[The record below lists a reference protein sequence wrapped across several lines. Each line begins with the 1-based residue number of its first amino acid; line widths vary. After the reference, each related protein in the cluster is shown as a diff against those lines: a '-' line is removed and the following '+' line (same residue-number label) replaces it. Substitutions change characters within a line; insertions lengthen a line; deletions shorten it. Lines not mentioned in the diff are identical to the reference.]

1 MRSSVRYGRVDS
13 METMLAFLE
22 KIGNYLMLVR
32 LTDILDVA
40 IIAFLVY
47 KLLDLVKST
56 RAENILKGVVMFLLA
71 LWLAEIFHLNG
82 IAYILGN
89 MVQVGILAL
98 IILFQPEIRQIL
110 EKLGSKNI
118 RLLRA
123 FTPAQQQ
130 SEVEKAIDQTVIAC
144 KEMSQSKT
152 GVLIVFER
160 HILLDDMVRSGTTL
174 DAAVSSELLK
184 NIFFVK
190 APMHD
195 GAVIIRHGRILGAG
209 CMLPLSKNVNLSRDL
224 GMRHRAGIG
233 MSENSD
239 AVVVIVSEET
249 GSISVAIGGMLK
261 RHLMPET
268 LSKLLRNE
276 LMPQPEE
283 LEDKPRRS
291 LADLLGLRRKE
302 GDKVLQVI
310 ASILVA
316 VAIWVYVDVEKAPE
330 RTKTIRDIPVEFSG
344 ESTTLADKNLM
355 LLSGYDTTVDLTI
368 KGTKRELVKINK
380 DNVRLVASTSSI
392 DSVGVHTLRWD
403 VVYPDGVQSS
413 ALSVDWASKYKV
425 TVTVGELYTKEV
437 PVNCVVTGTVAD
449 GYFTGETVLDPTT
462 LVLRGQ
468 RDDLLNVAY
477 AKLTVDISDAT
488 RSVIQTESVQLY
500 DNDDNPVDN
509 SNIRTNAS
517 LIQAKV
523 PVLTTKEVSLAV
535 ELSGVP
541 GSAGQSIKTTI
552 TPSSVRLIGEADVLE
567 NIDEIVLATLYIED
581 LDIWQQNSYVV
592 TAPDGTWLANSNEVA
607 TVEITME
614 GIEEKTVTV
623 DTFSYTNVPSG
634 LYAEVQDTL
643 DVRLWGL
650 SEELAELK
658 ADAITA
664 TVDLSSVTETGSCR
678 VPVTVTV
685 SGYRDVAVKGS
696 YEVTVYVTDTQP
708 EPEPE
713 PDGGLTSHGNNGS
726 GNEN

>member
-1 MRSSVRYGRVDS
+1 
-13 METMLAFLE
+13 MEQKNE
-22 KIGNYLMLVR
+22 K
-32 LTDILDVA
+32 
-40 IIAFLVY
+40 
-47 KLLDLVKST
+47 S
-56 RAENILKGVVMFLLA
+56 GV
-71 LWLAEIFHLNG
+71 
-82 IAYILGN
+82 
-89 MVQVGILAL
+89 
-98 IILFQPEIRQIL
+98 
-110 EKLGSKNI
+110 
-118 RLLRA
+118 
-123 FTPAQQQ
+123 
-130 SEVEKAIDQTVIAC
+130 
-144 KEMSQSKT
+144 
-152 GVLIVFER
+152 
-160 HILLDDMVRSGTTL
+160 
-174 DAAVSSELLK
+174 
-184 NIFFVK
+184 
-190 APMHD
+190 
-195 GAVIIRHGRILGAG
+195 
-209 CMLPLSKNVNLSRDL
+209 SR
-224 GMRHRAGIG
+224 
-233 MSENSD
+233 N
-239 AVVVIVSEET
+239 
-249 GSISVAIGGMLK
+249 
-261 RHLMPET
+261 
-268 LSKLLRNE
+268 
-276 LMPQPEE
+276 
-283 LEDKPRRS
+283 
-291 LADLLGLRRKE
+291 
-302 GDKVLQVI
+302 KVLQVI

-634 LYAEVQDTL
+634 LSAEVQDTL

>member
-1 MRSSVRYGRVDS
+1 
-13 METMLAFLE
+13 MEQKNE
-22 KIGNYLMLVR
+22 K
-32 LTDILDVA
+32 
-40 IIAFLVY
+40 
-47 KLLDLVKST
+47 S
-56 RAENILKGVVMFLLA
+56 GV
-71 LWLAEIFHLNG
+71 
-82 IAYILGN
+82 
-89 MVQVGILAL
+89 
-98 IILFQPEIRQIL
+98 
-110 EKLGSKNI
+110 
-118 RLLRA
+118 
-123 FTPAQQQ
+123 
-130 SEVEKAIDQTVIAC
+130 
-144 KEMSQSKT
+144 
-152 GVLIVFER
+152 
-160 HILLDDMVRSGTTL
+160 
-174 DAAVSSELLK
+174 
-184 NIFFVK
+184 
-190 APMHD
+190 
-195 GAVIIRHGRILGAG
+195 
-209 CMLPLSKNVNLSRDL
+209 SR
-224 GMRHRAGIG
+224 
-233 MSENSD
+233 N
-239 AVVVIVSEET
+239 
-249 GSISVAIGGMLK
+249 
-261 RHLMPET
+261 
-268 LSKLLRNE
+268 
-276 LMPQPEE
+276 
-283 LEDKPRRS
+283 
-291 LADLLGLRRKE
+291 
-302 GDKVLQVI
+302 KVLQVI

-634 LYAEVQDTL
+634 LYAEVMDTL

-713 PDGGLTSHGNNGS
+713 PGGGLTSHGNNGS

>member
-1 MRSSVRYGRVDS
+1 
-13 METMLAFLE
+13 MEQKNE
-22 KIGNYLMLVR
+22 K
-32 LTDILDVA
+32 
-40 IIAFLVY
+40 
-47 KLLDLVKST
+47 S
-56 RAENILKGVVMFLLA
+56 GV
-71 LWLAEIFHLNG
+71 
-82 IAYILGN
+82 
-89 MVQVGILAL
+89 
-98 IILFQPEIRQIL
+98 
-110 EKLGSKNI
+110 
-118 RLLRA
+118 
-123 FTPAQQQ
+123 
-130 SEVEKAIDQTVIAC
+130 
-144 KEMSQSKT
+144 
-152 GVLIVFER
+152 
-160 HILLDDMVRSGTTL
+160 
-174 DAAVSSELLK
+174 
-184 NIFFVK
+184 
-190 APMHD
+190 
-195 GAVIIRHGRILGAG
+195 
-209 CMLPLSKNVNLSRDL
+209 SR
-224 GMRHRAGIG
+224 
-233 MSENSD
+233 N
-239 AVVVIVSEET
+239 
-249 GSISVAIGGMLK
+249 
-261 RHLMPET
+261 
-268 LSKLLRNE
+268 
-276 LMPQPEE
+276 
-283 LEDKPRRS
+283 
-291 LADLLGLRRKE
+291 
-302 GDKVLQVI
+302 KVLQVI

-634 LYAEVQDTL
+634 LYAEVMDTL

-685 SGYRDVAVKGS
+685 SGYCDVAVKGS

>member
-1 MRSSVRYGRVDS
+1 
-13 METMLAFLE
+13 MEQKNE
-22 KIGNYLMLVR
+22 K
-32 LTDILDVA
+32 
-40 IIAFLVY
+40 
-47 KLLDLVKST
+47 S
-56 RAENILKGVVMFLLA
+56 GV
-71 LWLAEIFHLNG
+71 
-82 IAYILGN
+82 
-89 MVQVGILAL
+89 
-98 IILFQPEIRQIL
+98 
-110 EKLGSKNI
+110 
-118 RLLRA
+118 
-123 FTPAQQQ
+123 
-130 SEVEKAIDQTVIAC
+130 
-144 KEMSQSKT
+144 
-152 GVLIVFER
+152 
-160 HILLDDMVRSGTTL
+160 
-174 DAAVSSELLK
+174 
-184 NIFFVK
+184 
-190 APMHD
+190 
-195 GAVIIRHGRILGAG
+195 
-209 CMLPLSKNVNLSRDL
+209 SR
-224 GMRHRAGIG
+224 
-233 MSENSD
+233 N
-239 AVVVIVSEET
+239 
-249 GSISVAIGGMLK
+249 
-261 RHLMPET
+261 
-268 LSKLLRNE
+268 
-276 LMPQPEE
+276 
-283 LEDKPRRS
+283 
-291 LADLLGLRRKE
+291 
-302 GDKVLQVI
+302 KVLQVI

-437 PVNCVVTGTVAD
+437 PVNCVGTGTVAD

>member
-1 MRSSVRYGRVDS
+1 
-13 METMLAFLE
+13 MEQKNE
-22 KIGNYLMLVR
+22 K
-32 LTDILDVA
+32 
-40 IIAFLVY
+40 
-47 KLLDLVKST
+47 S
-56 RAENILKGVVMFLLA
+56 GV
-71 LWLAEIFHLNG
+71 
-82 IAYILGN
+82 
-89 MVQVGILAL
+89 
-98 IILFQPEIRQIL
+98 
-110 EKLGSKNI
+110 
-118 RLLRA
+118 
-123 FTPAQQQ
+123 
-130 SEVEKAIDQTVIAC
+130 
-144 KEMSQSKT
+144 
-152 GVLIVFER
+152 
-160 HILLDDMVRSGTTL
+160 
-174 DAAVSSELLK
+174 
-184 NIFFVK
+184 
-190 APMHD
+190 
-195 GAVIIRHGRILGAG
+195 
-209 CMLPLSKNVNLSRDL
+209 SR
-224 GMRHRAGIG
+224 
-233 MSENSD
+233 N
-239 AVVVIVSEET
+239 
-249 GSISVAIGGMLK
+249 
-261 RHLMPET
+261 
-268 LSKLLRNE
+268 
-276 LMPQPEE
+276 
-283 LEDKPRRS
+283 
-291 LADLLGLRRKE
+291 
-302 GDKVLQVI
+302 KVLQVI

-355 LLSGYDTTVDLTI
+355 LLSGYDTTVNLTI

-634 LYAEVQDTL
+634 LYAEVMDTL

>member
-1 MRSSVRYGRVDS
+1 
-13 METMLAFLE
+13 MEQKNE
-22 KIGNYLMLVR
+22 K
-32 LTDILDVA
+32 
-40 IIAFLVY
+40 
-47 KLLDLVKST
+47 S
-56 RAENILKGVVMFLLA
+56 GV
-71 LWLAEIFHLNG
+71 
-82 IAYILGN
+82 
-89 MVQVGILAL
+89 
-98 IILFQPEIRQIL
+98 
-110 EKLGSKNI
+110 
-118 RLLRA
+118 
-123 FTPAQQQ
+123 
-130 SEVEKAIDQTVIAC
+130 
-144 KEMSQSKT
+144 
-152 GVLIVFER
+152 
-160 HILLDDMVRSGTTL
+160 
-174 DAAVSSELLK
+174 
-184 NIFFVK
+184 
-190 APMHD
+190 
-195 GAVIIRHGRILGAG
+195 
-209 CMLPLSKNVNLSRDL
+209 SR
-224 GMRHRAGIG
+224 
-233 MSENSD
+233 N
-239 AVVVIVSEET
+239 
-249 GSISVAIGGMLK
+249 
-261 RHLMPET
+261 
-268 LSKLLRNE
+268 
-276 LMPQPEE
+276 
-283 LEDKPRRS
+283 
-291 LADLLGLRRKE
+291 
-302 GDKVLQVI
+302 KVLQVI

-437 PVNCVVTGTVAD
+437 LVNCVVTGTVAD

-634 LYAEVQDTL
+634 LYAEVMDTL

>member
-1 MRSSVRYGRVDS
+1 
-13 METMLAFLE
+13 MEQKNE
-22 KIGNYLMLVR
+22 K
-32 LTDILDVA
+32 
-40 IIAFLVY
+40 
-47 KLLDLVKST
+47 S
-56 RAENILKGVVMFLLA
+56 GV
-71 LWLAEIFHLNG
+71 
-82 IAYILGN
+82 
-89 MVQVGILAL
+89 
-98 IILFQPEIRQIL
+98 
-110 EKLGSKNI
+110 
-118 RLLRA
+118 
-123 FTPAQQQ
+123 
-130 SEVEKAIDQTVIAC
+130 
-144 KEMSQSKT
+144 
-152 GVLIVFER
+152 
-160 HILLDDMVRSGTTL
+160 
-174 DAAVSSELLK
+174 
-184 NIFFVK
+184 
-190 APMHD
+190 
-195 GAVIIRHGRILGAG
+195 
-209 CMLPLSKNVNLSRDL
+209 SR
-224 GMRHRAGIG
+224 
-233 MSENSD
+233 N
-239 AVVVIVSEET
+239 
-249 GSISVAIGGMLK
+249 
-261 RHLMPET
+261 
-268 LSKLLRNE
+268 
-276 LMPQPEE
+276 
-283 LEDKPRRS
+283 
-291 LADLLGLRRKE
+291 
-302 GDKVLQVI
+302 KVLQVI

-664 TVDLSSVTETGSCR
+664 TVDLSNVTETGSCR

>member
-1 MRSSVRYGRVDS
+1 
-13 METMLAFLE
+13 MEQKNE
-22 KIGNYLMLVR
+22 K
-32 LTDILDVA
+32 
-40 IIAFLVY
+40 
-47 KLLDLVKST
+47 S
-56 RAENILKGVVMFLLA
+56 GV
-71 LWLAEIFHLNG
+71 
-82 IAYILGN
+82 
-89 MVQVGILAL
+89 
-98 IILFQPEIRQIL
+98 
-110 EKLGSKNI
+110 
-118 RLLRA
+118 
-123 FTPAQQQ
+123 
-130 SEVEKAIDQTVIAC
+130 
-144 KEMSQSKT
+144 
-152 GVLIVFER
+152 
-160 HILLDDMVRSGTTL
+160 
-174 DAAVSSELLK
+174 
-184 NIFFVK
+184 
-190 APMHD
+190 
-195 GAVIIRHGRILGAG
+195 
-209 CMLPLSKNVNLSRDL
+209 SR
-224 GMRHRAGIG
+224 
-233 MSENSD
+233 N
-239 AVVVIVSEET
+239 
-249 GSISVAIGGMLK
+249 
-261 RHLMPET
+261 
-268 LSKLLRNE
+268 
-276 LMPQPEE
+276 
-283 LEDKPRRS
+283 
-291 LADLLGLRRKE
+291 
-302 GDKVLQVI
+302 KVLQVI

-623 DTFSYTNVPSG
+623 DTFSCTNVPSG
-634 LYAEVQDTL
+634 LYAEVMDTL

>member
-1 MRSSVRYGRVDS
+1 
-13 METMLAFLE
+13 MEQKNE
-22 KIGNYLMLVR
+22 K
-32 LTDILDVA
+32 
-40 IIAFLVY
+40 
-47 KLLDLVKST
+47 S
-56 RAENILKGVVMFLLA
+56 GV
-71 LWLAEIFHLNG
+71 
-82 IAYILGN
+82 
-89 MVQVGILAL
+89 
-98 IILFQPEIRQIL
+98 
-110 EKLGSKNI
+110 
-118 RLLRA
+118 
-123 FTPAQQQ
+123 
-130 SEVEKAIDQTVIAC
+130 
-144 KEMSQSKT
+144 
-152 GVLIVFER
+152 
-160 HILLDDMVRSGTTL
+160 
-174 DAAVSSELLK
+174 
-184 NIFFVK
+184 
-190 APMHD
+190 
-195 GAVIIRHGRILGAG
+195 
-209 CMLPLSKNVNLSRDL
+209 SR
-224 GMRHRAGIG
+224 
-233 MSENSD
+233 N
-239 AVVVIVSEET
+239 
-249 GSISVAIGGMLK
+249 
-261 RHLMPET
+261 
-268 LSKLLRNE
+268 
-276 LMPQPEE
+276 
-283 LEDKPRRS
+283 
-291 LADLLGLRRKE
+291 
-302 GDKVLQVI
+302 KVLQVI

-355 LLSGYDTTVDLTI
+355 LLSGYDTTIDLTL
-368 KGTKRELVKINK
+368 KGPRRQLWQIDKNDIRIVVDT
-380 DNVRLVASTSSI
+380 STI
-392 DSVGVHTLRWD
+392 TEVGSQSLTYQ
-403 VVYPDGVQSS
+403 VVYPDGVSKNS
-413 ALSVDWASKYKV
+413 ISVDWASAYRV
-425 TVTVGELYTKEV
+425 TVTVGELYSTEV
-437 PVNCVVTGTVAD
+437 PIQCEVVGTPKKGFYAEEPILD
-449 GYFTGETVLDPTT
+449 IDKVL
-462 LVLRGQ
+462 LHGQ
-468 RDDLLNVAY
+468 RDDLVNISY

>member
-1 MRSSVRYGRVDS
+1 
-13 METMLAFLE
+13 MEQKNE
-22 KIGNYLMLVR
+22 K
-32 LTDILDVA
+32 
-40 IIAFLVY
+40 
-47 KLLDLVKST
+47 S
-56 RAENILKGVVMFLLA
+56 GV
-71 LWLAEIFHLNG
+71 
-82 IAYILGN
+82 
-89 MVQVGILAL
+89 
-98 IILFQPEIRQIL
+98 
-110 EKLGSKNI
+110 
-118 RLLRA
+118 
-123 FTPAQQQ
+123 
-130 SEVEKAIDQTVIAC
+130 
-144 KEMSQSKT
+144 
-152 GVLIVFER
+152 
-160 HILLDDMVRSGTTL
+160 
-174 DAAVSSELLK
+174 
-184 NIFFVK
+184 
-190 APMHD
+190 
-195 GAVIIRHGRILGAG
+195 
-209 CMLPLSKNVNLSRDL
+209 SR
-224 GMRHRAGIG
+224 
-233 MSENSD
+233 N
-239 AVVVIVSEET
+239 
-249 GSISVAIGGMLK
+249 
-261 RHLMPET
+261 
-268 LSKLLRNE
+268 
-276 LMPQPEE
+276 
-283 LEDKPRRS
+283 
-291 LADLLGLRRKE
+291 
-302 GDKVLQVI
+302 KVLQVI

-658 ADAITA
+658 ADAIMA

>member
-1 MRSSVRYGRVDS
+1 
-13 METMLAFLE
+13 MEQKNE
-22 KIGNYLMLVR
+22 K
-32 LTDILDVA
+32 
-40 IIAFLVY
+40 
-47 KLLDLVKST
+47 S
-56 RAENILKGVVMFLLA
+56 GV
-71 LWLAEIFHLNG
+71 
-82 IAYILGN
+82 
-89 MVQVGILAL
+89 
-98 IILFQPEIRQIL
+98 
-110 EKLGSKNI
+110 
-118 RLLRA
+118 
-123 FTPAQQQ
+123 
-130 SEVEKAIDQTVIAC
+130 
-144 KEMSQSKT
+144 
-152 GVLIVFER
+152 
-160 HILLDDMVRSGTTL
+160 
-174 DAAVSSELLK
+174 
-184 NIFFVK
+184 
-190 APMHD
+190 
-195 GAVIIRHGRILGAG
+195 
-209 CMLPLSKNVNLSRDL
+209 SR
-224 GMRHRAGIG
+224 
-233 MSENSD
+233 N
-239 AVVVIVSEET
+239 
-249 GSISVAIGGMLK
+249 
-261 RHLMPET
+261 
-268 LSKLLRNE
+268 
-276 LMPQPEE
+276 
-283 LEDKPRRS
+283 
-291 LADLLGLRRKE
+291 
-302 GDKVLQVI
+302 KVLQVI

-634 LYAEVQDTL
+634 LYAEVMDTL

-696 YEVTVYVTDTQP
+696 YEVTGYVTDTQP

>member
-1 MRSSVRYGRVDS
+1 
-13 METMLAFLE
+13 MEQKNE
-22 KIGNYLMLVR
+22 K
-32 LTDILDVA
+32 
-40 IIAFLVY
+40 
-47 KLLDLVKST
+47 S
-56 RAENILKGVVMFLLA
+56 GV
-71 LWLAEIFHLNG
+71 
-82 IAYILGN
+82 
-89 MVQVGILAL
+89 
-98 IILFQPEIRQIL
+98 
-110 EKLGSKNI
+110 
-118 RLLRA
+118 
-123 FTPAQQQ
+123 
-130 SEVEKAIDQTVIAC
+130 
-144 KEMSQSKT
+144 
-152 GVLIVFER
+152 
-160 HILLDDMVRSGTTL
+160 
-174 DAAVSSELLK
+174 
-184 NIFFVK
+184 
-190 APMHD
+190 
-195 GAVIIRHGRILGAG
+195 
-209 CMLPLSKNVNLSRDL
+209 SR
-224 GMRHRAGIG
+224 
-233 MSENSD
+233 N
-239 AVVVIVSEET
+239 
-249 GSISVAIGGMLK
+249 
-261 RHLMPET
+261 
-268 LSKLLRNE
+268 
-276 LMPQPEE
+276 
-283 LEDKPRRS
+283 
-291 LADLLGLRRKE
+291 
-302 GDKVLQVI
+302 KVLQVI

-664 TVDLSSVTETGSCR
+664 TIDLSSVTETGSCR

>member
-1 MRSSVRYGRVDS
+1 
-13 METMLAFLE
+13 MEQKNE
-22 KIGNYLMLVR
+22 K
-32 LTDILDVA
+32 
-40 IIAFLVY
+40 
-47 KLLDLVKST
+47 S
-56 RAENILKGVVMFLLA
+56 GV
-71 LWLAEIFHLNG
+71 
-82 IAYILGN
+82 
-89 MVQVGILAL
+89 
-98 IILFQPEIRQIL
+98 
-110 EKLGSKNI
+110 
-118 RLLRA
+118 
-123 FTPAQQQ
+123 
-130 SEVEKAIDQTVIAC
+130 
-144 KEMSQSKT
+144 
-152 GVLIVFER
+152 
-160 HILLDDMVRSGTTL
+160 
-174 DAAVSSELLK
+174 
-184 NIFFVK
+184 
-190 APMHD
+190 
-195 GAVIIRHGRILGAG
+195 
-209 CMLPLSKNVNLSRDL
+209 SR
-224 GMRHRAGIG
+224 
-233 MSENSD
+233 N
-239 AVVVIVSEET
+239 
-249 GSISVAIGGMLK
+249 
-261 RHLMPET
+261 
-268 LSKLLRNE
+268 
-276 LMPQPEE
+276 
-283 LEDKPRRS
+283 
-291 LADLLGLRRKE
+291 
-302 GDKVLQVI
+302 KVLQVI

-726 GNEN
+726 GNEH

>member
-1 MRSSVRYGRVDS
+1 MEQKNEKSGVSV
-13 METMLAFLE
+13 
-22 KIGNYLMLVR
+22 N
-32 LTDILDVA
+32 
-40 IIAFLVY
+40 
-47 KLLDLVKST
+47 
-56 RAENILKGVVMFLLA
+56 
-71 LWLAEIFHLNG
+71 
-82 IAYILGN
+82 
-89 MVQVGILAL
+89 
-98 IILFQPEIRQIL
+98 
-110 EKLGSKNI
+110 
-118 RLLRA
+118 
-123 FTPAQQQ
+123 
-130 SEVEKAIDQTVIAC
+130 
-144 KEMSQSKT
+144 
-152 GVLIVFER
+152 
-160 HILLDDMVRSGTTL
+160 
-174 DAAVSSELLK
+174 
-184 NIFFVK
+184 
-190 APMHD
+190 
-195 GAVIIRHGRILGAG
+195 
-209 CMLPLSKNVNLSRDL
+209 
-224 GMRHRAGIG
+224 
-233 MSENSD
+233 
-239 AVVVIVSEET
+239 
-249 GSISVAIGGMLK
+249 
-261 RHLMPET
+261 
-268 LSKLLRNE
+268 
-276 LMPQPEE
+276 
-283 LEDKPRRS
+283 
-291 LADLLGLRRKE
+291 
-302 GDKVLQVI
+302 KVLQVI

-449 GYFTGETVLDPTT
+449 GYFTGETGLDPTT

>member
-1 MRSSVRYGRVDS
+1 
-13 METMLAFLE
+13 MEQKNE
-22 KIGNYLMLVR
+22 K
-32 LTDILDVA
+32 
-40 IIAFLVY
+40 
-47 KLLDLVKST
+47 S
-56 RAENILKGVVMFLLA
+56 GV
-71 LWLAEIFHLNG
+71 
-82 IAYILGN
+82 
-89 MVQVGILAL
+89 
-98 IILFQPEIRQIL
+98 
-110 EKLGSKNI
+110 
-118 RLLRA
+118 
-123 FTPAQQQ
+123 
-130 SEVEKAIDQTVIAC
+130 
-144 KEMSQSKT
+144 
-152 GVLIVFER
+152 
-160 HILLDDMVRSGTTL
+160 
-174 DAAVSSELLK
+174 
-184 NIFFVK
+184 
-190 APMHD
+190 
-195 GAVIIRHGRILGAG
+195 
-209 CMLPLSKNVNLSRDL
+209 SR
-224 GMRHRAGIG
+224 
-233 MSENSD
+233 N
-239 AVVVIVSEET
+239 
-249 GSISVAIGGMLK
+249 
-261 RHLMPET
+261 
-268 LSKLLRNE
+268 
-276 LMPQPEE
+276 
-283 LEDKPRRS
+283 
-291 LADLLGLRRKE
+291 
-302 GDKVLQVI
+302 KVLQVI

-413 ALSVDWASKYKV
+413 ALSVGWASKYKV

-623 DTFSYTNVPSG
+623 DTFSYTNMPSG

>member
-1 MRSSVRYGRVDS
+1 
-13 METMLAFLE
+13 MEQKNE
-22 KIGNYLMLVR
+22 K
-32 LTDILDVA
+32 
-40 IIAFLVY
+40 
-47 KLLDLVKST
+47 S
-56 RAENILKGVVMFLLA
+56 GV
-71 LWLAEIFHLNG
+71 
-82 IAYILGN
+82 
-89 MVQVGILAL
+89 
-98 IILFQPEIRQIL
+98 
-110 EKLGSKNI
+110 
-118 RLLRA
+118 
-123 FTPAQQQ
+123 
-130 SEVEKAIDQTVIAC
+130 
-144 KEMSQSKT
+144 
-152 GVLIVFER
+152 
-160 HILLDDMVRSGTTL
+160 
-174 DAAVSSELLK
+174 
-184 NIFFVK
+184 
-190 APMHD
+190 
-195 GAVIIRHGRILGAG
+195 
-209 CMLPLSKNVNLSRDL
+209 SR
-224 GMRHRAGIG
+224 
-233 MSENSD
+233 N
-239 AVVVIVSEET
+239 
-249 GSISVAIGGMLK
+249 
-261 RHLMPET
+261 
-268 LSKLLRNE
+268 
-276 LMPQPEE
+276 
-283 LEDKPRRS
+283 
-291 LADLLGLRRKE
+291 
-302 GDKVLQVI
+302 KVLQVI

-437 PVNCVVTGTVAD
+437 PVNCVVTGTVAV

-634 LYAEVQDTL
+634 LYAEVMDTL

>member
-1 MRSSVRYGRVDS
+1 
-13 METMLAFLE
+13 MEQKNE
-22 KIGNYLMLVR
+22 K
-32 LTDILDVA
+32 
-40 IIAFLVY
+40 
-47 KLLDLVKST
+47 S
-56 RAENILKGVVMFLLA
+56 GV
-71 LWLAEIFHLNG
+71 
-82 IAYILGN
+82 
-89 MVQVGILAL
+89 
-98 IILFQPEIRQIL
+98 
-110 EKLGSKNI
+110 
-118 RLLRA
+118 
-123 FTPAQQQ
+123 
-130 SEVEKAIDQTVIAC
+130 
-144 KEMSQSKT
+144 
-152 GVLIVFER
+152 
-160 HILLDDMVRSGTTL
+160 
-174 DAAVSSELLK
+174 
-184 NIFFVK
+184 
-190 APMHD
+190 
-195 GAVIIRHGRILGAG
+195 
-209 CMLPLSKNVNLSRDL
+209 SR
-224 GMRHRAGIG
+224 
-233 MSENSD
+233 N
-239 AVVVIVSEET
+239 
-249 GSISVAIGGMLK
+249 
-261 RHLMPET
+261 
-268 LSKLLRNE
+268 
-276 LMPQPEE
+276 
-283 LEDKPRRS
+283 
-291 LADLLGLRRKE
+291 
-302 GDKVLQVI
+302 KVLQVI

-634 LYAEVQDTL
+634 LCAEVMDTL

-685 SGYRDVAVKGS
+685 SGYHDVAVKGS

>member
-1 MRSSVRYGRVDS
+1 
-13 METMLAFLE
+13 MEQKNE
-22 KIGNYLMLVR
+22 K
-32 LTDILDVA
+32 
-40 IIAFLVY
+40 
-47 KLLDLVKST
+47 S
-56 RAENILKGVVMFLLA
+56 
-71 LWLAEIFHLNG
+71 G
-82 IAYILGN
+82 I
-89 MVQVGILAL
+89 
-98 IILFQPEIRQIL
+98 
-110 EKLGSKNI
+110 
-118 RLLRA
+118 
-123 FTPAQQQ
+123 
-130 SEVEKAIDQTVIAC
+130 
-144 KEMSQSKT
+144 
-152 GVLIVFER
+152 
-160 HILLDDMVRSGTTL
+160 
-174 DAAVSSELLK
+174 
-184 NIFFVK
+184 
-190 APMHD
+190 
-195 GAVIIRHGRILGAG
+195 
-209 CMLPLSKNVNLSRDL
+209 SR
-224 GMRHRAGIG
+224 
-233 MSENSD
+233 N
-239 AVVVIVSEET
+239 
-249 GSISVAIGGMLK
+249 
-261 RHLMPET
+261 
-268 LSKLLRNE
+268 
-276 LMPQPEE
+276 
-283 LEDKPRRS
+283 
-291 LADLLGLRRKE
+291 
-302 GDKVLQVI
+302 KVLQVI

-567 NIDEIVLATLYIED
+567 NIDELVLATLYIED

>member
-1 MRSSVRYGRVDS
+1 
-13 METMLAFLE
+13 MEQKNE
-22 KIGNYLMLVR
+22 K
-32 LTDILDVA
+32 
-40 IIAFLVY
+40 
-47 KLLDLVKST
+47 S
-56 RAENILKGVVMFLLA
+56 GV
-71 LWLAEIFHLNG
+71 
-82 IAYILGN
+82 
-89 MVQVGILAL
+89 
-98 IILFQPEIRQIL
+98 
-110 EKLGSKNI
+110 
-118 RLLRA
+118 
-123 FTPAQQQ
+123 
-130 SEVEKAIDQTVIAC
+130 
-144 KEMSQSKT
+144 
-152 GVLIVFER
+152 
-160 HILLDDMVRSGTTL
+160 
-174 DAAVSSELLK
+174 
-184 NIFFVK
+184 
-190 APMHD
+190 
-195 GAVIIRHGRILGAG
+195 
-209 CMLPLSKNVNLSRDL
+209 SR
-224 GMRHRAGIG
+224 
-233 MSENSD
+233 N
-239 AVVVIVSEET
+239 
-249 GSISVAIGGMLK
+249 
-261 RHLMPET
+261 
-268 LSKLLRNE
+268 
-276 LMPQPEE
+276 
-283 LEDKPRRS
+283 
-291 LADLLGLRRKE
+291 
-302 GDKVLQVI
+302 KVLQVI

-552 TPSSVRLIGEADVLE
+552 TPSSVRLIGEPDVLE

>member
-1 MRSSVRYGRVDS
+1 
-13 METMLAFLE
+13 MEQKNE
-22 KIGNYLMLVR
+22 K
-32 LTDILDVA
+32 
-40 IIAFLVY
+40 
-47 KLLDLVKST
+47 S
-56 RAENILKGVVMFLLA
+56 GV
-71 LWLAEIFHLNG
+71 
-82 IAYILGN
+82 
-89 MVQVGILAL
+89 
-98 IILFQPEIRQIL
+98 
-110 EKLGSKNI
+110 
-118 RLLRA
+118 
-123 FTPAQQQ
+123 
-130 SEVEKAIDQTVIAC
+130 
-144 KEMSQSKT
+144 
-152 GVLIVFER
+152 
-160 HILLDDMVRSGTTL
+160 
-174 DAAVSSELLK
+174 
-184 NIFFVK
+184 
-190 APMHD
+190 
-195 GAVIIRHGRILGAG
+195 
-209 CMLPLSKNVNLSRDL
+209 SR
-224 GMRHRAGIG
+224 
-233 MSENSD
+233 N
-239 AVVVIVSEET
+239 
-249 GSISVAIGGMLK
+249 
-261 RHLMPET
+261 
-268 LSKLLRNE
+268 
-276 LMPQPEE
+276 
-283 LEDKPRRS
+283 
-291 LADLLGLRRKE
+291 
-302 GDKVLQVI
+302 KVLQVI

-678 VPVTVTV
+678 VPVTVMV

>member
-1 MRSSVRYGRVDS
+1 
-13 METMLAFLE
+13 MEQKNE
-22 KIGNYLMLVR
+22 K
-32 LTDILDVA
+32 
-40 IIAFLVY
+40 
-47 KLLDLVKST
+47 S
-56 RAENILKGVVMFLLA
+56 GV
-71 LWLAEIFHLNG
+71 
-82 IAYILGN
+82 
-89 MVQVGILAL
+89 
-98 IILFQPEIRQIL
+98 
-110 EKLGSKNI
+110 
-118 RLLRA
+118 
-123 FTPAQQQ
+123 
-130 SEVEKAIDQTVIAC
+130 
-144 KEMSQSKT
+144 
-152 GVLIVFER
+152 
-160 HILLDDMVRSGTTL
+160 
-174 DAAVSSELLK
+174 
-184 NIFFVK
+184 
-190 APMHD
+190 
-195 GAVIIRHGRILGAG
+195 
-209 CMLPLSKNVNLSRDL
+209 SR
-224 GMRHRAGIG
+224 
-233 MSENSD
+233 N
-239 AVVVIVSEET
+239 
-249 GSISVAIGGMLK
+249 
-261 RHLMPET
+261 
-268 LSKLLRNE
+268 
-276 LMPQPEE
+276 
-283 LEDKPRRS
+283 
-291 LADLLGLRRKE
+291 
-302 GDKVLQVI
+302 KVLQVI

-437 PVNCVVTGTVAD
+437 PVNCVVTVAD

-634 LYAEVQDTL
+634 LYAEVMDTL

>member
-1 MRSSVRYGRVDS
+1 
-13 METMLAFLE
+13 MEQKNE
-22 KIGNYLMLVR
+22 K
-32 LTDILDVA
+32 
-40 IIAFLVY
+40 
-47 KLLDLVKST
+47 S
-56 RAENILKGVVMFLLA
+56 GV
-71 LWLAEIFHLNG
+71 
-82 IAYILGN
+82 
-89 MVQVGILAL
+89 
-98 IILFQPEIRQIL
+98 
-110 EKLGSKNI
+110 
-118 RLLRA
+118 
-123 FTPAQQQ
+123 
-130 SEVEKAIDQTVIAC
+130 
-144 KEMSQSKT
+144 
-152 GVLIVFER
+152 
-160 HILLDDMVRSGTTL
+160 
-174 DAAVSSELLK
+174 
-184 NIFFVK
+184 
-190 APMHD
+190 
-195 GAVIIRHGRILGAG
+195 
-209 CMLPLSKNVNLSRDL
+209 SR
-224 GMRHRAGIG
+224 
-233 MSENSD
+233 N
-239 AVVVIVSEET
+239 
-249 GSISVAIGGMLK
+249 
-261 RHLMPET
+261 
-268 LSKLLRNE
+268 
-276 LMPQPEE
+276 
-283 LEDKPRRS
+283 
-291 LADLLGLRRKE
+291 
-302 GDKVLQVI
+302 KVLQVI

-509 SNIRTNAS
+509 SNIRTNTS

-696 YEVTVYVTDTQP
+696 YEVTVEVTDTQP